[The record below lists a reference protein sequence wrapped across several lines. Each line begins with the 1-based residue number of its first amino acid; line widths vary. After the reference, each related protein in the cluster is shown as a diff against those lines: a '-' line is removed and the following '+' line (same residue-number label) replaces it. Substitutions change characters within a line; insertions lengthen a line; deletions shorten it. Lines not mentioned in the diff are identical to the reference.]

1 MNIKPILTTKDI
13 PDAKDSKFWNNV
25 DNPDI
30 KGYILYQ
37 IMEEIRSINVN
48 ALTESDA
55 KAILCM
61 LVAKQRIIDGS
72 ANLITSSQQ
81 QIDLHG

>member
-13 PDAKDSKFWNNV
+13 PDTKDSKFWNNV

-37 IMEEIRSINVN
+37 IMEEIRAVNVN
-48 ALTESDA
+48 ALTESNA

-81 QIDLHG
+81 QLDLHG